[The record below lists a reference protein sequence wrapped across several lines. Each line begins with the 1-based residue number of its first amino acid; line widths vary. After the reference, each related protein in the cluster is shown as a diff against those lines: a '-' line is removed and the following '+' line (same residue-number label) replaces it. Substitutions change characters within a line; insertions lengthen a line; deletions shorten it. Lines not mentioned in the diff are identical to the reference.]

1 MNNLPKLDLL
11 PELDPLPQQDNF
23 TWCGWPDLNNLVF
36 WPELAAW
43 QPEQDDSGGAG
54 NV

>member
-1 MNNLPKLDLL
+1 MNSLPELDLL
-11 PELDPLPQQDNF
+11 PELDKF
-23 TWCGWPDLNNLVF
+23 TWDGWPDLSNLDL

-43 QPEQDDSGGAG
+43 QPEQDDSRGAG